1 MKYDFT
7 VGDIISSSIKI
18 GAKNSASLLV
28 AIILWIITIW
38 IPYLNV
44 GTTIGL
50 IGLSVDLGKDKK
62 IDPMSIFDASHR
74 KIMGNMFLLFS
85 LSFTGILIG
94 LLFFY
99 VPALVLS
106 YAWMFGALLVL
117 DKKLTPLEALNESYE
132 LTYGHKWSMFFS
144 LFLSGLLFY
153 FLITIALIIPG
164 VFLSWDSS
172 VFAVLLTYLPFIGVY
187 VIFIAVQM
195 TMVGYMYASGL
206 KMKKG

>member
-1 MKYDFT
+1 MKYNFT

-38 IPYLNV
+38 IPYVNV

-132 LTYGHKWSMFFS
+132 LTYGHKWSMFFA
-144 LFLSGLLFY
+144 LLLSGLLFY
-153 FLITIALIIPG
+153 FLMMIALLIPESLSYRASAFEI
-164 VFLSWDSS
+164 FLS
-172 VFAVLLTYLPFIGVY
+172 FLPFICIY

-206 KMKKG
+206 KKKKG